1 MVARSAHVGEVVGSN
16 PASRKTK
23 KFARVAQR
31 LEREIENLE
40 VSGSIPLLGISKH
53 CKVDG

>member
-1 MVARSAHVGEVVGSN
+1 MVARSAHVGEDVGSN

>member
-16 PASRKTK
+16 PASRSMPKL
-23 KFARVAQR
+23 ARVAQR

-40 VSGSIPLLGISKH
+40 VSGSIPLLGISKTLQ
-53 CKVDG
+53 GE